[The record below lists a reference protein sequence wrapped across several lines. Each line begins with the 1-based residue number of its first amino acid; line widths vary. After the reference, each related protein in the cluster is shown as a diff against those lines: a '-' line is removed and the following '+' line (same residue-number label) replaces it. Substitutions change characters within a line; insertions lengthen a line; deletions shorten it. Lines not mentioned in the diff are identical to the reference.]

1 MGKTIDDRASINQ
14 QRIEKLSLDE
24 LFQSCSE
31 VKSYFEEH
39 GIEPLS
45 ESMSLQ
51 AVTDSLTDHWLR
63 DHGMERGQII
73 ADIGKIC
80 NTKPSAPEFCGD
92 EIRQIKVRSGY
103 DKMGMAERF
112 SVSFQKGET
121 VCICGRTGS
130 GKTRLL
136 EDVEYIACG
145 DSPTGRVVEVNGAVP
160 TEEQRFFLE
169 SRLCARLSQSMNFVL
184 ELSCHDF
191 ITMHARCRN
200 RSLSD
205 EDICNLE
212 KEIMDCAN
220 SLAGEKFHPDMMI
233 TELSGGQSRA
243 LMIADLAHIS
253 NAQVILI
260 DEPENAGI
268 DRDDILDLL
277 SSKGKI
283 VLVSTH
289 DPLIALSCK
298 KRIVIK
304 NGGIEAIIERTE
316 AEEQLLA
323 VLKKRD
329 NELKEIRNL
338 LREGKYADEKYV

>member
-1 MGKTIDDRASINQ
+1 MGKIIDDSAFMNQ
-14 QRIEKLSLDE
+14 EITEMMPLYE
-24 LFQSCSE
+24 LFQSCSG

-63 DHGMERGQII
+63 DHGLERGQII
-73 ADIGKIC
+73 ADIRGIC
-80 NTKPSAPEFCGD
+80 HTKSSVPEFCDD
-92 EIRQIKVRSGY
+92 EIRQIKVRGGY
-103 DKMGMAERF
+103 DKEGRAERF
-112 SVSFQKGET
+112 SVSFQRGET
-121 VCICGRTGS
+121 VCICGPTGS

-145 DSPTGRVVEVNGAVP
+145 DSPTGRVIEVNGTVP

-200 RSLSD
+200 SSMSD

-220 SLAGEKFHPDMMI
+220 SLAGEKFHLDMMI

-243 LMIADLAHIS
+243 LMIADLAYIS

-268 DRDDILDLL
+268 DRDDILALL

-304 NGGIEAIIERTE
+304 NGGIEAILERTE
-316 AEEQLLA
+316 TEKQLLA
-323 VLKKRD
+323 VLRQRD

-338 LREGKYADEKYV
+338 LREGKRADEKYV